1 MNIFL
6 TCLIQSNFANLQVV
20 QRQIVPS
27 TEPYFSQINM
37 NITWTLLGLAAA
49 GEDTQISVDVADE
62 PQGTLVPR
70 SAATV
75 LTLESESMEVEL
87 SPNRRS
93 HNLILVRAF
102 WYKISLR
109 RASTCRFCGLSTAR
123 KPTLE

>member
-1 MNIFL
+1 
-6 TCLIQSNFANLQVV
+6 
-20 QRQIVPS
+20 
-27 TEPYFSQINM
+27 M

-87 SPNRRS
+87 SQTGRLNWSWLLRRS
-93 HNLILVRAF
+93 LCYNFLVQGKFASDGFAF
-102 WYKISLR
+102 
-109 RASTCRFCGLSTAR
+109 
-123 KPTLE
+123 